1 MYRCLGLNDFWAG
14 FGFGQKSAD
23 AALPYLIEDQATVVS
38 AIEPGEKGRIRLHG
52 VFWFACADS
61 SIYGTIPEGALVIEV
76 GRVGNT
82 LIVQPATVTSRFGSD
97 CASL

>member
-1 MYRCLGLNDFWAG
+1 MYRCLGLNDIWSG
-14 FGFGQKSAD
+14 FGFAQKSAET
-23 AALPYLIEDQATVVS
+23 ALPYLVEDQATVVS

-52 VFWFACADS
+52 IFWFACADS
-61 SIYGTIPEGALVIEV
+61 ASYGTIPEGASVIEV

-82 LIVQPATVTSRFGSD
+82 LIVRPAAVTSCLGPD